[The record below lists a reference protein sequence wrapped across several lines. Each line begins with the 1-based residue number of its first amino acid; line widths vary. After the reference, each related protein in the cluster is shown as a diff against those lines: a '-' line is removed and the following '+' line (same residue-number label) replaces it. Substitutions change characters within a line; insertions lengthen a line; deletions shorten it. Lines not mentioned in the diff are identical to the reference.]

1 MSWTRDE
8 NCRLV
13 FTEELND
20 SEEKNLNRKEEIIS
34 LYLSGN
40 YSVAELSIEF
50 SCNRSWIYE
59 ILEKA
64 KVRIPRKRNIDYKAV
79 DKLIADGL
87 SNSVIAKRLGCTAQS
102 ISKRRKELSL

>member
-13 FTEELND
+13 FTEKLND
-20 SEEKNLNRKEEIIS
+20 SEEKDLNRKEEIIS

-40 YSVAELSIEF
+40 YSVSELSIEF

-64 KVRIPRKRNIDYKAV
+64 KVRIPRKRKIDYKAV

-87 SNSVIAKRLGCTAQS
+87 SNSVIAERLGCTVQS
-102 ISKRRKELSL
+102 ISRRRKELNP